1 MEQFSVDAVELLR
14 DPQLLAVEV
23 DGVPGEAEDFT
34 TAEAEDQHEHEGGVE
49 RFVYGP
55 KVFKERPGMLI
66 AATPKSVVRGEACS
80 RRPARTTGSR
90 SSVHESSCHHAL
102 VVMRKGTTKSA
113 PRQIQMFS
121 SAGLIREVFRM
132 TGPEMAGTAPARSVS
147 ARRFVS
153 A

>member
-1 MEQFSVDAVELLR
+1 MDAVELLR
-14 DPQLLAVEV
+14 DSRLLAVEV
-23 DGVPGEAEDFT
+23 DAVPGEAEDFT
-34 TAEAEDQHEHEGGVE
+34 TPEAEDEHEHEGGVE

-66 AATPKSVVRGEACS
+66 AATSKSMVRGEARS

-90 SSVHESSCHHAL
+90 SSAHESSCHHAL
-102 VVMRKGTTKSA
+102 VVMRKGMTKSA
-113 PRQIQMFS
+113 PRQIPMFS
-121 SAGLIREVFRM
+121 SAALIREVFRM
-132 TGPEMAGTAPARSVS
+132 TGPETARTAPARSAP